1 MRQNLLIFSPR
12 MAHAEETYAALNK
25 YDISAS
31 IAYDAKEAV
40 AILVTDSPDFFWLD
54 VDIEAAQM
62 FLTEISNRTLRP
74 PPYIILTSSFGNSK
88 LRAVLLDQGADT
100 CIETPVD
107 LSEIRA
113 VLDAV
118 LRREERLNRTLTG
131 DMPPCIT
138 HKGLFINPW
147 THEVKMCEQLIV
159 LTHTEYKI
167 LYMLASNPGTT
178 FSRQQIYSSIWKE
191 AGDTGTSIV
200 TDHISS
206 LRRKLGLLPRNEEY
220 IKTVYKVGYRFAE
233 PE

>member
-12 MAHAEETYAALNK
+12 MAHAEEIYAALKK

-31 IAYDAKEAV
+31 IVFDAQEAV
-40 AILVTDSPDFFWLD
+40 ALVITDSPDFFWLD
-54 VDIEAAQM
+54 VDMEAAQM

-107 LSEIRA
+107 LSEILA
-113 VLDAV
+113 VLNAV
-118 LRREERLNRTLTG
+118 LRREERLNRTLAG

-147 THEVKMCEQLIV
+147 THEVKMYEQLIV

-191 AGDTGTSIV
+191 AGDIGTSIV

-206 LRRKLGLLPRNEEY
+206 LRRKLGLLPQNEDY
-220 IKTVYKVGYRFAE
+220 IKTVYKVGYRFAD

>member
-12 MAHAEETYAALNK
+12 ITHAEEIYAALKK

-31 IAYDAKEAV
+31 IAYDAQEAV

-54 VDIEAAQM
+54 VDIEAAQV
-62 FLTEISNRTLRP
+62 FLKEISGRTLRP

-88 LRAVLLDQGADT
+88 LRAVLLDLGADT
-100 CIETPVD
+100 CIETPVN
-107 LSEIRA
+107 LSEILA
-113 VLDAV
+113 VLNAV
-118 LRREERLNRTLTG
+118 LRREERLNRTLAG
-131 DMPPCIT
+131 NLPPCIT

-147 THEVKMCEQLIV
+147 THEVKMWEQLVV

-167 LYMLASNPGTT
+167 LHMLASNPGTT

-191 AGDTGTSIV
+191 AGDIGASIV

-206 LRRKLGLLPRNEEY
+206 LRRKLGLLPQNEEY

-233 PE
+233 LE

>member
-1 MRQNLLIFSPR
+1 MRQNLLIFSPH
-12 MAHAEETYAALNK
+12 MAHAEEIYAALNK
-25 YDISAS
+25 YDISVS
-31 IAYDAKEAV
+31 IVFDAQEAV
-40 AILVTDSPDFFWLD
+40 AFLITNPPDFFWLD
-54 VDIEAAQM
+54 VDIEAAQI

-74 PPYIILTSSFGNSK
+74 PPYIILTSSFSNSEI
-88 LRAVLLDQGADT
+88 RAVLLDLGADT
-100 CIETPVD
+100 CIETPVN
-107 LSEIRA
+107 LSEILA
-113 VLDAV
+113 VLNAV
-118 LRREERLNRTLTG
+118 LRREERLNRTLAG
-131 DMPPCIT
+131 DLPPCIT
-138 HKGLFINPW
+138 HKRLFINPW

-191 AGDTGTSIV
+191 AGDIGTSIV

-206 LRRKLGLLPRNEEY
+206 LRRKLGLLPQNEDY